1 MRKTVFLTPCDIERL
16 SALAADRQTAAPQR
30 KSIRDVIERAV
41 VGTPDTPGTRAHKV
55 VTLNTP
61 FLCIEARHREH
72 FVWRIVYP
80 EEADFRRGKLCV
92 LSPAGMALLGA
103 PAGRHVR
110 LPVADGAQ
118 SVELVVQE
126 ILTA

>member
-41 VGTPDTPGTRAHKV
+41 VGTAGSRPRKM

-80 EEADFRRGKLCV
+80 EEADFRCGKLCV

-126 ILTA
+126 ILMA